1 MEVFIPVVPALMSLL
16 CRIASTAVIFIARLD
31 GIQAEIKTVISAV
44 TAAAITDSGDT
55 QIRIGM
61 TRLEPIDMKRSPI
74 SKSVT
79 PMPAMPTK
87 IPRGIPIR
95 LTANASNS
103 TLLRSCRL
111 VAPIED
117 SSPNCL
123 VRSDTEIE
131 KAL

>member
-1 MEVFIPVVPALMSLL
+1 MLARQSARQTEQAIGRLEVFIPVVPALMSLL

-74 SKSVT
+74 SKSV
-79 PMPAMPTK
+79 PYA
-87 IPRGIPIR
+87 GN
-95 LTANASNS
+95 AN
-103 TLLRSCRL
+103 
-111 VAPIED
+111 
-117 SSPNCL
+117 
-123 VRSDTEIE
+123 
-131 KAL
+131 